1 MSTVR
6 LLPLAAP
13 VAAGVAAIGG
23 AAFVVS
29 LIGLLVSLL
38 LARAVVLQL
47 RNGDPTDLEPHHDN

>member
-13 VAAGVAAIGG
+13 VAAGAAAIGG
-23 AAFVVS
+23 VAFVVS
-29 LIGLLVSLL
+29 VIGLLVSLF

-47 RNGDPTDLEPHHDN
+47 HNGEPTDLEPRHDD